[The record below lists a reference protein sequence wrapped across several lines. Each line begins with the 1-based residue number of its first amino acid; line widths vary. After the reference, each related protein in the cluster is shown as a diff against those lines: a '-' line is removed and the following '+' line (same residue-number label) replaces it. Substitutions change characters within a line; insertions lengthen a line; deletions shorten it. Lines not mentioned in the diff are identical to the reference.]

1 MANSEASIRLYLD
14 ADVNAKLAVFL
25 RSAGYDCISAREIGH
40 DTLDDE
46 FSLTYAANDQRTL
59 LTHNTQDFIP
69 IFERWWHADR
79 HHCGIIVSQQIPL
92 GDLQRRILRLLESL
106 LPEAM
111 QDNIRNLAEFALRDQ

>member
-25 RSAGYDCISAREIGH
+25 RSAGYDCVSAREIGH

-46 FSLTYAANDQRTL
+46 SLLTYVANDQRTL

-69 IFERWWHADR
+69 IFERWWHADL
-79 HHCGIIVSQQIPL
+79 HHCGIISFAT
-92 GDLQRRILRLLESL
+92 DLFGG
-106 LPEAM
+106 
-111 QDNIRNLAEFALRDQ
+111 FAKADSAPAGNALSRGHARQHPQPG